1 MPIKFRCP
9 RCTQAY
15 SISSRKAGTKLKCQK
30 CGAKM
35 RIPALDP
42 QSPPPDDAQSS
53 AAAASDENPALT
65 PELKDAFENL
75 FSDDDF
81 AEDTPADA
89 PESAGES
96 TPEAAAAAPTT
107 ETRDTK
113 APGGDTPDAP
123 SDVDAVLEFER
134 QLEQDGEGAAGP
146 VYIPDELYAG
156 DDDEDEE
163 DDFFGGGRGG
173 DDEEMDL
180 TPMVDVTFLLLIF
193 FMITASF
200 SIQKTLEVPAPDPDE
215 EGAST
220 SISIQEME
228 ETSVT
233 VHIDSRNV
241 MYVDDEPVSDP
252 TRLPDMLRASRMSE
266 VLITSHEDALH
277 EMVVKAIDAAN
288 EVQMQ
293 KIRLGVTRGA
303 E

>member
-9 RCTQAY
+9 KCTQAY
-15 SISSRKAGTKLKCQK
+15 SISSKKAGTKINCQK
-30 CGAKM
+30 CGSKM
-35 RIPALDP
+35 RIPSLEPTDEAEP
-42 QSPPPDDAQSS
+42 AAGPDKAGES
-53 AAAASDENPALT
+53 PALT
-65 PELKDAFENL
+65 PELKNAFDNL
-75 FSDDDF
+75 FDDDEF
-81 AEDTPADA
+81 EDGEQDVNFEQA
-89 PESAGES
+89 PESPDKDVA
-96 TPEAAAAAPTT
+96 EAADEPAGAAP
-107 ETRDTK
+107 D
-113 APGGDTPDAP
+113 
-123 SDVDAVLEFER
+123 DVDAVLEFEKK
-134 QLEQDGEGAAGP
+134 LEDAGHEPAAPAP
-146 VYIPDELYAG
+146 VFVPDELFAG
-156 DDDEDEE
+156 DDDEEEE
-163 DDFFGGGRGG
+163 DDFFGSSSRV

-241 MYVDDEPVSDP
+241 MYVDDKPVADP
-252 TRLPDMLRASRMSE
+252 TRLPDMLRASRMNE
-266 VLITSHEDALH
+266 VLITSHENALH

-293 KIRLGVTRGA
+293 KIRLGITRGA

>member
-9 RCTQAY
+9 KCTQAY
-15 SISSRKAGTKLKCQK
+15 SISSKKAGTKINCQK

-35 RIPALDP
+35 RIPSLEP
-42 QSPPPDDAQSS
+42 TDDAGDSEAGAGQPQES
-53 AAAASDENPALT
+53 PALT
-65 PELKDAFENL
+65 PELKNAFDNL
-75 FSDDDF
+75 FDDDEF
-81 AEDTPADA
+81 DDDEQGVEFEQATAGSEKSVAED
-89 PESAGES
+89 E
-96 TPEAAAAAPTT
+96 
-107 ETRDTK
+107 
-113 APGGDTPDAP
+113 PDAVAAD
-123 SDVDAVLEFER
+123 DVDAVLEFEK
-134 QLEQDGEGAAGP
+134 QLEDDGHEPAAPAP
-146 VYIPDELYAG
+146 VYVPDELFAG
-156 DDDEDEE
+156 DYEEEEE
-163 DDFFGGGRGG
+163 DNFFGSSSRV

-241 MYVDDEPVSDP
+241 MYVDDEPVADP
-252 TRLPDMLRASRMSE
+252 TRLPDMLRASRMNE
-266 VLITSHEDALH
+266 VLITSHENALH

-293 KIRLGVTRGA
+293 KIRLGITRGA

>member
-9 RCTQAY
+9 KCTQAY
-15 SISSRKAGTKLKCQK
+15 SISSKKAGTKINCQK

-35 RIPALDP
+35 RIPSLDAA
-42 QSPPPDDAQSS
+42 DDAGKLES
-53 AAAASDENPALT
+53 ATGSGEPQENPALT
-65 PELKDAFENL
+65 PELKNAFDNL
-75 FSDDDF
+75 FDHDEFDDDS
-81 AEDTPADA
+81 ADVSFKQVA
-89 PESAGES
+89 SSSGQ
-96 TPEAAAAAPTT
+96 AAAA
-107 ETRDTK
+107 
-113 APGGDTPDAP
+113 DADESP
-123 SDVDAVLEFER
+123 VADDDVDAVLEFEK
-134 QLEQDGEGAAGP
+134 QLEEAGHEPAAPAP
-146 VYIPDELYAG
+146 VYVPDELFAG

-163 DDFFGGGRGG
+163 DDFFGSSSRV

-241 MYVDDEPVSDP
+241 MYVDDEPVADP
-252 TRLPDMLRASRMSE
+252 TRLPDMLRASRMNE

-293 KIRLGVTRGA
+293 KIRLGITRGT

>member
-1 MPIKFRCP
+1 MPIRFRCP
-9 RCTQAY
+9 KCSQTY
-15 SISSRKAGTKLKCQK
+15 SISSKKAGTKIRCQK

-35 RIPALDP
+35 RIPSLEPKDAADDEQPAGELDE
-42 QSPPPDDAQSS
+42 AE
-53 AAAASDENPALT
+53 ENPALT
-65 PELKDAFENL
+65 PELKNAFDNL
-75 FSDDDF
+75 FNDDDF
-81 AEDTPADA
+81 ADDGQDVDFAEASEPADA
-89 PESAGES
+89 TARAAES
-96 TPEAAAAAPTT
+96 TEAATT
-107 ETRDTK
+107 ER
-113 APGGDTPDAP
+113 GFE
-123 SDVDAVLEFER
+123 DVDAVLEFER
-134 QLEQDGEGAAGP
+134 ELEEAGHEAAAPAP
-146 VYIPDELYAG
+146 VYIPDELFAG
-156 DDDEDEE
+156 EDDDDDEE
-163 DDFFGGGRGG
+163 DVLFGGGRGG

-252 TRLPDMLRASRMSE
+252 TRLPDMLRASRMNE